1 VAGYVVNGY
10 VTGYLAIGEKWLVP
24 ALLGAPGLAAV
35 GLLVMRP
42 PLRTPAILLGGL
54 AIANLLAM
62 PTAWSVGTILV
73 KGNTGFPAARPPF
86 LNEAAETQR
95 RRWSLV
101 AGALGGDPK
110 LLPFC
115 REIIKARRICWPRS
129 MPARRHRSSSQ
140 TGDPVIALG
149 GFTGRDPIL
158 TVDGFA
164 RLVEDHRVRFAL
176 VGDGSPGLRRVFGED
191 GQQPLVDWIKEKGRL
206 IDPARWRTATPDR
219 ADGRRAAEGVGTQFY
234 DLRPADDGD

>member
-1 VAGYVVNGY
+1 MAGYVVNGY

-24 ALLGAPGLAAV
+24 ALLGATGLAAV

-42 PLRTPAILLGGL
+42 PLRAPAILLGGL

-101 AGALGGDPK
+101 AG
-110 LLPFC
+110 
-115 REIIKARRICWPRS
+115 RRRARRRPQALALLQGNHQS
-129 MPARRHRSSSQ
+129 EAYLLAAVNARQ
-140 TGDPVIALG
+140 AAPIIIA
-149 GFTGRDPIL
+149 
-158 TVDGFA
+158 
-164 RLVEDHRVRFAL
+164 
-176 VGDGSPGLRRVFGED
+176 
-191 GQQPLVDWIKEKGRL
+191 
-206 IDPARWRTATPDR
+206 DR
-219 ADGRRAAEGVGTQFY
+219 
-234 DLRPADDGD
+234 

>member
-1 VAGYVVNGY
+1 MAGYVVNGY

-101 AGALGGDPK
+101 AG
-110 LLPFC
+110 
-115 REIIKARRICWPRS
+115 RRRARRRPQTPCLSAGKSSKRGLSASRGQCP
-129 MPARRHRSSSQ
+129 PGGTDHHR
-140 TGDPVIALG
+140 
-149 GFTGRDPIL
+149 
-158 TVDGFA
+158 
-164 RLVEDHRVRFAL
+164 
-176 VGDGSPGLRRVFGED
+176 
-191 GQQPLVDWIKEKGRL
+191 
-206 IDPARWRTATPDR
+206 DR
-219 ADGRRAAEGVGTQFY
+219 
-234 DLRPADDGD
+234 

>member
-1 VAGYVVNGY
+1 MAGYVVNGY

-86 LNEAAETQR
+86 LNEAEAVVTGR
-95 RRWSLV
+95 RR
-101 AGALGGDPK
+101 
-110 LLPFC
+110 
-115 REIIKARRICWPRS
+115 ARRRPQALALLQGNHQS
-129 MPARRHRSSSQ
+129 EAYLLAAVNARQ
-140 TGDPVIALG
+140 AAPIIIA
-149 GFTGRDPIL
+149 
-158 TVDGFA
+158 
-164 RLVEDHRVRFAL
+164 
-176 VGDGSPGLRRVFGED
+176 
-191 GQQPLVDWIKEKGRL
+191 
-206 IDPARWRTATPDR
+206 DR
-219 ADGRRAAEGVGTQFY
+219 
-234 DLRPADDGD
+234 